1 MRRKKIMLK
10 KKLIQCIWAWL
21 LIVAMFSQ
29 MLPAEEIHVL
39 AADITKGASTS
50 HSYVDN
56 TGKTYYID
64 ADYGNDEN
72 SGLSEEEAW
81 ASLEHLNN
89 TTFEPG
95 DAILLK
101 RGCTWTDTFIYPKGS
116 GDENN
121 QNYISCYG
129 EQDQPLPVIVTSYDD
144 SMDNLPPI
152 NASVY
157 LGTDQNY
164 WTIENL
170 DITVTSNNA
179 KSIVRIQNSS
189 LAGVE
194 IKNCVLKGGDGNNWS
209 SNNRDQLCG
218 ILVTGYIK
226 GILLENN
233 EIYHCKATGINVDGN
248 YSGCNYKGE
257 INESSGKNVVVRN
270 NYLENIGGNG
280 ILINNCLNPLVEY
293 NVVNKSHSYVQGSA
307 CAGFWPFACYGA
319 LFQYNEAYNT
329 RTIYD
334 GMGFDCDYNCYYTT
348 FQYNYSH
355 NNVGGF
361 MLVCV
366 EPEASWMPGGHAY
379 NVGSTVRY
387 NISQNDYHYVFTL
400 TGATQKTRIY
410 NNTIYNDANAC
421 SNDGMRLTSVFFEYS
436 KGKNTLSG
444 LEYADDLL
452 IANNIFYLDTQ
463 LNILPSHCTNVVYK
477 NNMHTGRKYN
487 NGVANG
493 EVTYVLDSQK
503 QPTDT
508 LSCKESSGNINGYAP
523 GFVEGGMAGT
533 GRESCNGYML
543 YQDSKAIGAGIA
555 IEDGYHECPND
566 FFGNPIDKK
575 NVNIGA
581 YAGKGVAHNVSLY
594 DGKYKTIIDFER
606 NIVGACGIGESKEE
620 NSGIYR
626 CIWAEESPVIVED
639 KEVANPQTNSEKCL
653 LLKNN
658 QDTEKKVSAAFYVY
672 PSEVENANGVRVY
685 LDPQEKPTSFT
696 ISFQGKDEQGNG
708 KEYSKTI
715 TASKKGWYVFT
726 FQEKYGDT
734 VVTPELLREM
744 TEIKVSATLEK
755 NQYIYVD
762 DIQVNTGDM
771 DQAMDYSF
779 QNEEVEISKLIT
791 TFDGLEDVKSSLV
804 YGYRGA
810 GPSEHPGIATVNG
823 RKAVVFKSLT
833 DISTSVSFGY
843 RWEESINA
851 IKEELGKSD
860 IGYEGLE
867 LNLEMVGYETQEEQ
881 QKPLSDEAMYL
892 LQDTWNTYKISLRSE
907 SGLNYVTQGGTE
919 ATTNFIRANVKADSN
934 NMVRISFEDMYFTYQ
949 ENGKTY
955 TQYVKEYSQEE
966 IAGFLQ
972 DLSAIEMGYT
982 TCGSILKKKVTT
994 MVYLYSISAYK
1005 GVKHT
1010 ESQWRIL
1017 KKPTCTEKGLKEIV
1031 CTECGKC
1038 LKTEE
1043 LECLGHDMETICE
1056 KPTCLADGYEQERC
1070 RRCDYETEKKILEKT
1085 GHSLK
1090 RVETKKATCT
1100 EDGEGYDICE
1110 NCGIML
1116 HEFVVFQKKEHDYQW
1131 VTLQEATK
1139 EQDGLQKEICSVCKD
1154 IRESRVLKFH
1164 TEEDEDSHVEV
1175 IDPAVP
1181 AGCLTEG
1188 FTQGSHCTV
1197 CGRVLK
1203 EQQIVPAKGHTVV
1216 LDDAVDATCTTKGKT
1231 QGSHC
1236 SVCGEIFV
1244 EQKPIPAAHT
1254 YATQWSYDEVSH
1266 WISCEKCEKSKDVG
1280 AHEWDAGTVKK
1291 EATELEDGC
1300 IVYTCLVCYA
1310 SKEERIPALVKPTVE
1325 PSVKPTA
1332 QPTITPTL
1340 TIKPSTMPTATP
1352 SAELTITATPSA
1364 KPTATVVPKKGTKYT
1379 DAKTKA
1385 VYKITK
1391 AGKKNGTVEYVKST
1405 NEKATKITIPA
1416 TVKLDGIPYSVTSIE
1431 AKAFRKNKKITT
1443 VTIGTN
1449 VVKIGKEAFYGCS
1462 KLKKITIKSTKITRK
1477 NVGSKAFKGIYKNA
1491 YIKLPASKYK
1501 TYQKIINNA
1510 GAGTRYIYKK

>member
-1 MRRKKIMLK
+1 MLK
-10 KKLIQCIWAWL
+10 KKLLQGIWAWVL
-21 LIVAMFSQ
+21 VFVMLSQ

-39 AADITKGASTS
+39 AAEIISGTSTS

-72 SGLSEEEAW
+72 SGLTEEEAW
-81 ASLEHLNN
+81 ASLKHLNN

-116 GDENN
+116 GDEKN

-129 EQDQPLPVIVTSYDD
+129 DKDQPLPVIVTSYND
-144 SMDNLPPI
+144 SDENLPPV

-157 LGTDQNY
+157 LGKDQNY

-179 KSIVRIQNSS
+179 KSIVRIQNNS
-189 LAGVE
+189 LVGVE
-194 IKNCVLKGGDGNNWS
+194 IKNCVLKGGDGNNWF
-209 SNNRDQLCG
+209 SNNRDQLSG

-226 GILLENN
+226 GVLLENN
-233 EIYHCKATGINVDGN
+233 EIYHCKATGINVDG
-248 YSGCNYKGE
+248 SVAGCNYKGE
-257 INESSGKNVVVRN
+257 RYESSGKNVVIRN

-280 ILINNCLNPLVEY
+280 ILVNNCLEPLVEY
-293 NVVNKSHSYVQGSA
+293 NVVNRSHSYVQNAA
-307 CAGFWPFACYGA
+307 CAGLWPFACYGA
-319 LFQYNEAYNT
+319 LFQYNEAYDT

-334 GMGFDCDYNCYYTT
+334 GMGFDCDYNCYNTT

-361 MLVCV
+361 MLICV
-366 EPEASWMPGGHAY
+366 EPEASWMPGGYAY

-387 NISQNDYHYVFTL
+387 NISENDYHYIFTL
-400 TGATQKTRIY
+400 TGATEKTRIY
-410 NNTIYNDANAC
+410 NNTIYNDANAA
-421 SNDGMRLTSVFFEYS
+421 SSDGMCLTSVFFEYS
-436 KGKNTLSG
+436 KGKNTLNG
-444 LEYADDLL
+444 LSYADDLL

-463 LNILPSHCTNVVYK
+463 LNISPSHCTNVVYK
-477 NNMHTGRKYN
+477 NNMHTGRKYT
-487 NGVANG
+487 NGVPNG

-508 LSCKESSGNINGYAP
+508 LSCTESSGNINGYAP
-523 GFVEGGMAGT
+523 GFVEGGMAGI
-533 GRESCNGYML
+533 GRENCDGYML

-555 IEDGYHECPND
+555 IEDGYHKCPND
-566 FFGNPIDKK
+566 FFGNPIDK
-575 NVNIGA
+575 NSVNIGA
-581 YAGKGVAHNVSLY
+581 YAGKGVTPKTSLY
-594 DGKYKTIIDFER
+594 DGKYKSLIDFER
-606 NIVGACGIGESKEE
+606 NQVGACGTGQYKET

-626 CIWAEESPVIVED
+626 CIWAQESPVIVAD
-639 KEVANPQTNSEKCL
+639 TEVTNPQTKSEKCL

-658 QDTEKKVSAAFYVY
+658 QDTEKKVSASFYVY

-685 LDPQEKPTSFT
+685 LDPQEKPTWFT
-696 ISFQGKDEQGNG
+696 ISFKGKDA
-708 KEYSKTI
+708 KEYSKSI
-715 TASKKGWYVFT
+715 NVSKKGWYVFT

-734 VVTPELLREM
+734 VVTPELLRGM
-744 TEIKVSATLEK
+744 TEIKVGATLEEH
-755 NQYIYVD
+755 QYIYVD
-762 DIQVNTGDM
+762 DIQVNIGTIDEEM
-771 DQAMDYSF
+771 DHSF
-779 QNEEVEISKLIT
+779 VYEEVETSKVIT
-791 TFDGLEDVKSSLV
+791 TFDDLEDVEKSQI

-810 GPSEHPGIATVNG
+810 GPAEHPGIATVDG
-823 RKAVVFKSLT
+823 KKAVAFKSVSEA
-833 DISTSVSFGY
+833 STGVSFVY
-843 RWEESINA
+843 NWKDSMNA
-851 IKEELGKSD
+851 LREELGKKEN
-860 IGYEGLE
+860 GYEGLE
-867 LNLEMVGYETQEEQ
+867 LNLQMLGYETKEEQ
-881 QKPLSDEAMYL
+881 LTPLSSQDMYL
-892 LQDTWNTYKISLRSE
+892 LQDTWNQYKVTLRSDN
-907 SGLNYVTQGGTE
+907 GLHYTTQEGTE
-919 ATTNFIRANVKADSN
+919 STSNYIRANVKADSN
-934 NMVRISFEDMYFTYQ
+934 HTVRLVFEDMYFTYQ

-955 TQYVKEYSQEE
+955 TTYVNELSKEEMSE
-966 IAGFLQ
+966 FLQ
-972 DLSAIEMGYT
+972 GLSSIELAYT
-982 TCGSILKKKVTT
+982 TCGGTIKKKVTT
-994 MVYLYSISAYK
+994 MVYLYSISAFK
-1005 GVKHT
+1005 GVKHK

-1017 KKPTCTEKGLKEIV
+1017 KKPTCTENGLKEIV
-1031 CTECGKC
+1031 CTECGKR
-1038 LKTEE
+1038 LKSEE
-1043 LECLGHDMETICE
+1043 LECLGHDIE
-1056 KPTCLADGYEQERC
+1056 KIYENPTCLADGYEQERC
-1070 RRCDYETEKKILEKT
+1070 KRCDYETEKKILEKT
-1085 GHSLK
+1085 GHVLK

-1110 NCGIML
+1110 NCGTML

-1154 IRESRVLKFH
+1154 IRDSRVLKFH
-1164 TEEDEDSHVEV
+1164 TEDDEDSHVEV

-1188 FTQGSHCTV
+1188 LTQGSHCSV
-1197 CGRVLK
+1197 CGKVLK
-1203 EQQIVPAKGHTVV
+1203 EQQVVPAKGHTVV

-1291 EATELEDGC
+1291 EATESEDGC

-1310 SKEERIPALVKPTVE
+1310 SKEEKIPALVKPTVE

-1352 SAELTITATPSA
+1352 SAELTRTATPSA

-1416 TVKLDGIPYSVTSIE
+1416 TVKLDGITYSVTSIG

-1443 VTIGTN
+1443 VTIGTK

-1462 KLKKITIKSTKITRK
+1462 KLKKITIKSTKITGK

-1510 GAGTRYIYKK
+1510 GAGTKCIYKK